1 MTDNFWARKLGM
13 TNAPAPVPFQPS
25 TELYP
30 VYTAPPV
37 AQGAV
42 PSQQMAVPQ
51 GQIPQQE
58 YTPSVRMKQGDICP
72 GCGGDKYFR
81 AQPSAMPICGDC
93 GYNTRFEQQAYGAP
107 TLKADPKDV
116 APAKQTGGGQTM
128 QQSLAI
134 LQAGGGE
141 HL

>member
-1 MTDNFWARKLGM
+1 
-13 TNAPAPVPFQPS
+13 
-25 TELYP
+25 
-30 VYTAPPV
+30 
-37 AQGAV
+37 
-42 PSQQMAVPQ
+42 MAVPQ

-107 TLKADPKDV
+107 SLKADPKDV
-116 APAKQTGGGQTM
+116 APARQAGGGQTM